1 MTTNELM
8 RHLLTDIPDTD
19 RRHLVE
25 VVDRNHAE
33 QLARKRRSW
42 ATEDGAPLGGV
53 LAAAGDAD
61 SWDDELD

>member
-8 RHLLTDIPDTD
+8 RHLLTDISETD

-33 QLARKRRSW
+33 QLARKRRSQAPDDAW
-42 ATEDGAPLGGV
+42 DATVDGDEAET
-53 LAAAGDAD
+53 
-61 SWDDELD
+61 WDDNLV